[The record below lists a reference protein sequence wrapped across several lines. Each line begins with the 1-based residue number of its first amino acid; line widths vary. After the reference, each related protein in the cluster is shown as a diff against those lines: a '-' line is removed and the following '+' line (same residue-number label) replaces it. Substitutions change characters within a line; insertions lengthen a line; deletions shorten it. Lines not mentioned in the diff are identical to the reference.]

1 MIHEYQ
7 VTGMTC
13 SSCVAKV
20 QSALLKVPHI
30 TAVVISKEEKKAIIT
45 MSEHVTLETLQTAL
59 DTRYSIKEL
68 KPAAFANPVSTYID
82 DSLTEEKKSWFETY
96 KPVLLVFLYISLIT
110 LLIQLWNESFSW
122 MQWMQH
128 FMAGFFLVFS
138 FFKLLNLE
146 GFADSYRMYDL
157 IAKKFK
163 GWPYWY
169 AIIELGLG
177 LAFLVNFNPLVT
189 NLITFIVMIVS
200 IVGVL
205 QSVLNKRKIKC
216 ACLGA
221 VFNLPMSTITIIE
234 DFLMIVMSAIMIFI
248 HFLNN

>member
-13 SSCVAKV
+13 SSCVAKI
-20 QSALLKVPHI
+20 QTALLKVPHI
-30 TAVVISKEEKKAIIT
+30 TAVVIVKDENKATIT
-45 MSEHVTLETLQTAL
+45 MSEHIAVESLQTAL
-59 DTRYSIKEL
+59 GTRYSITEL
-68 KPAAFANPVSTYID
+68 KPAVLANPLTAYID
-82 DSLTEEKKSWFETY
+82 DSLTDEKKSWVETY
-96 KPVLLVFLYISLIT
+96 KPVLLVFFYITLIT
-110 LLIQLWNESFSW
+110 SLVQLWNDSFSW
-122 MQWMQH
+122 MQWMRH

-169 AIIELGLG
+169 AFIELGLG
-177 LAFLVNFNPLVT
+177 LAFLVNFNPLMT
-189 NLITFIVMIVS
+189 NLITFILMSVS
-200 IVGVL
+200 VVGVL

-234 DFLMIVMSAIMIFI
+234 DGLMIAMSGFMILN

>member
-20 QSALLKVPHI
+20 QTALLKVPHI
-30 TAVVISKEEKKAIIT
+30 SSVVISKEEKKATIT
-45 MSEHVTLETLQTAL
+45 MSEHVALESLQTAL
-59 DTRYSIKEL
+59 DARYSITEL
-68 KPAAFANPVSTYID
+68 KPAVFTNPVSTYVD
-82 DSLTEEKKSWFETY
+82 DSLTAENKSWFDTY
-96 KPVLLVFLYISLIT
+96 KPVLLVFFYITIIT
-110 LLIQLWNESFSW
+110 VLIQLWNESFSW

-163 GWPYWY
+163 VWPYWY
-169 AIIELGLG
+169 AFVELGLG
-177 LAFLVNFNPLVT
+177 LAFLVNFNSLVT
-189 NLITFIVMIVS
+189 NLIAFILMSVS

-234 DFLMIVMSAIMIFI
+234 DGLMIGMSGFMILN

>member
-20 QSALLKVPHI
+20 QTALLTVPHVSS
-30 TAVVISKEEKKAIIT
+30 VVISKEEKKATIK
-45 MSEHVTLETLQTAL
+45 MSEHIAVESLQTVL
-59 DTRYSIKEL
+59 ESRYSITEL
-68 KPAAFANPVSTYID
+68 APAVFANPVSTYVGVSPAVERK
-82 DSLTEEKKSWFETY
+82 SLFETY
-96 KPVLLVFLYISLIT
+96 KPVLLVFFYISLIT
-110 LLIQLWNESFSW
+110 SLVQLWNDSFSW

-169 AIIELGLG
+169 AFIELGLG

-189 NLITFIVMIVS
+189 NLITFIVMTVS

-234 DFLMIVMSAIMIFI
+234 DGLMIGMSVFMILN